1 MMRSEHTL
9 YETFYKGEEKVSNQN
24 KVISVILGCLLVDII
39 LFVSMTD
46 LTTYIECDLD

>member
-24 KVISVILGCLLVDII
+24 KVISVILGCI
-39 LFVSMTD
+39 LFDIVLSI
-46 LTTYIECDLD
+46 YI